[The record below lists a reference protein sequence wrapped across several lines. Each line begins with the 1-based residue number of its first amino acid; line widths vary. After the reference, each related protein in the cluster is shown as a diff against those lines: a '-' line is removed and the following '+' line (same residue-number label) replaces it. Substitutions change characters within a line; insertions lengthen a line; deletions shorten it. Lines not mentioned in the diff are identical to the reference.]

1 MNESLRHI
9 WFGASLQSLK
19 VYPILNWFSEPVE
32 LSTELTEFSW
42 QMLVNEELALDLAPF
57 SCLSGDIGRL
67 STDSSKIEVR
77 QHYSACCSPLLYCLW
92 NKMYGQGQ
100 NTESSQ
106 VLPFVLMAEI
116 GCQNKFNRERSDF
129 NLKDLICSFAKCKY
143 LSIEVGPN
151 LRGVKG

>member
-19 VYPILNWFSEPVE
+19 VYPVLNWFAEPVE

-57 SCLSGDIGRL
+57 SGLTGDIGSL

-77 QHYSACCSPLLYCLW
+77 QHYSAVAHLCCTACGIKCMAKDKTQNPARFCPLSSWLKLAARI
-92 NKMYGQGQ
+92 NLTERGQ
-100 NTESSQ
+100 
-106 VLPFVLMAEI
+106 I
-116 GCQNKFNRERSDF
+116 
-129 NLKDLICSFAKCKY
+129 LISR
-143 LSIEVGPN
+143 I
-151 LRGVKG
+151 

>member
-19 VYPILNWFSEPVE
+19 VFPVLNWFSEPVE

-57 SCLSGDIGRL
+57 LGLTGDIGSP
-67 STDSSKIEVR
+67 STDFSKIEVR

-92 NKMYGQGQ
+92 NKCMAKDKTQ
-100 NTESSQ
+100 NPARFCPLSSWLKLAATINLTE
-106 VLPFVLMAEI
+106 
-116 GCQNKFNRERSDF
+116 GSDF

-143 LSIEVGPN
+143 LRIEVGPN